1 MVSMTTG
8 LLVGI
13 RWSDGFGRRWVVPVL
28 EGGSS
33 KGPFS
38 IANTVVLWA
47 IPLSF
52 SWVFSGVDSDIGLF
66 TSWGVGGWSPINSP
80 REGQIGHLVSLA
92 EVLTTF
98 DFISQCSSDDDL
110 L

>member
-38 IANTVVLWA
+38 IPNTAA
-47 IPLSF
+47 IWVIPWVF
-52 SWVFSGVDSDIGLF
+52 SWVFSGVVSGIDLF
-66 TSWGVGGWSPINSP
+66 TSEGGDPQS
-80 REGQIGHLVSLA
+80 SLA
-92 EVLTTF
+92 EGG
-98 DFISQCSSDDDL
+98 S
-110 L
+110 